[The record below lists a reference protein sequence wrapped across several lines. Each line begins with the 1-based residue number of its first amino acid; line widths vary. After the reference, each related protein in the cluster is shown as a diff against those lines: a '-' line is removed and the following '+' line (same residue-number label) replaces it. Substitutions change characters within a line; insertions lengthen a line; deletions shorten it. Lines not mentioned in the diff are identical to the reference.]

1 MLDKPISPS
10 RMAYTGTM
18 KLLCVLSALLV
29 CALTLFLV
37 GYVLAAGLPNLTWEL
52 LTTKPSYLSD
62 AIGILPDILNTLYI
76 LIAALLVVLPFG
88 VGAAIY
94 LTEYA
99 RNRKLVAVIE
109 YAAET
114 LSGIPSI
121 IFGLVG
127 MLLFANTFGSCLLA
141 GALTLAVMN
150 LPTILRTT
158 QESLKTVPQSYREG
172 AFGLGAGKWRVV
184 RTVVLPGCVDGIV
197 TGCILSA
204 GRIMGESAALLF
216 TAGFAH
222 AVNDFFTAMG
232 SSGATLTVALY
243 LYANEPRPG
252 AKEASFAIAAIL
264 MLLTLAINFAAV
276 LVSRYFKKR
285 RAL

>member
-1 MLDKPISPS
+1 MNTTISS
-10 RMAYTGTM
+10 GRRFYIGLM
-18 KLLCVLSALLV
+18 KGLMILSA
-29 CALTLFLV
+29 ALTCGLALFLI
-37 GYVLAAGLPNLTWEL
+37 GFVLYKGVPNLTWEL
-52 LTTKPSYLSD
+52 VSGKPSYLTD
-62 AIGILPDILNTLYI
+62 TIGILPDILNTLYI

-172 AFGLGAGKWRVV
+172 AFGLGAGKWLVV

>member
-1 MLDKPISPS
+1 MNTTISS
-10 RMAYTGTM
+10 GRRFYIGLM
-18 KLLCVLSALLV
+18 KGLMILSA
-29 CALTLFLV
+29 ALTCGLALFLI
-37 GYVLAAGLPNLTWEL
+37 GFVLYKGVPNLTWEL
-52 LTTKPSYLSD
+52 VSGKPSYLTD
-62 AIGILPDILNTLYI
+62 TIGILPDILNTLYI

-127 MLLFANTFGSCLLA
+127 MLVFANTFGKCLLA
-141 GALTLAVMN
+141 GALTLVIMN
-150 LPTILRTT
+150 LPTVMRTA
-158 QESLKTVPQSYREG
+158 QESLKTVPTSLREG

-184 RTVVLPGCVDGIV
+184 RTVVLPGCVDGII

-222 AVNDFFTAMG
+222 ALNGFFSGLG
-232 SSGATLTVALY
+232 SPGATLTVALY

-276 LVSRYFKKR
+276 LVGRYFKKR
-285 RAL
+285 SAL

>member
-1 MLDKPISPS
+1 MNTTISS
-10 RMAYTGTM
+10 GRRFYIGLM
-18 KLLCVLSALLV
+18 KGLMILSA
-29 CALTLFLV
+29 ALTCGLALFLI
-37 GYVLAAGLPNLTWEL
+37 GFVLYKGVPNLTWEL
-52 LTTKPSYLSD
+52 VSGKPSYLTD
-62 AIGILPDILNTLYI
+62 TIGILPDILNTLYI

-276 LVSRYFKKR
+276 LVGRYFKKR
-285 RAL
+285 SAL